1 MKKLLTLFTVTL
13 LSICACTNDKKKEN
27 LADIRTIEIAKLN
40 DGKIVF
46 TDKKELIINIE
57 NSLKK
62 IKKLS
67 VELTDLNIEYSKAI
81 DNEKVDIIQL
91 IGKNNDGSIKVSY
104 PLEKVNETFRIISI
118 GSIVVCK
125 GCAVGCNPKRKENG
139 DGYCTECNYSDA
151 INCEKAEHPQLFTE

>member
-1 MKKLLTLFTVTL
+1 MKKLFVLLTVTL

-27 LADIRTIEIAKLN
+27 LIDIRTMEIAKMI

-46 TDKKELIINIE
+46 TDKKGLIINIE
-57 NSLKK
+57 NSLKNF
-62 IKKLS
+62 KKLS
-67 VELTDLNIEYSKAI
+67 VVLTDLNIEYSKAI

-125 GCAVGCNPKRKENG
+125 DCDSGCNPKRKENG
-139 DGYCTECNYSDA
+139 DGYCTECNYSDTT
-151 INCEKAEHPQLFTE
+151 NCEKTEYQQSFTK